1 MFAGLILIKRIY
13 FLISIAT
20 DTASLGKALDF
31 LLSAYSS
38 MSLDVS
44 APLDSKSLFLGSSL
58 NS

>member
-38 MSLDVS
+38 MSLVVS
-44 APLDSKSLFLGSSL
+44 FPSAKALLFSVL